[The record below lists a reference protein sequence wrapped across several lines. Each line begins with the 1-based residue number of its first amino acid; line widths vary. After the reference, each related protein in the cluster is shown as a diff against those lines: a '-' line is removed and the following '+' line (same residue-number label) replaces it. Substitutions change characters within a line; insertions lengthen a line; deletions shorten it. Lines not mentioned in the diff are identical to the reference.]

1 MKPYPLLLAS
11 GALLMQGAALR
22 AQDEKPNIIWIT
34 CEDISPYM
42 SVYGDRVVSTPNIDR
57 LAGEGMRFQSVYTTA
72 GVSAPSRSCIIT
84 GMYPMSIGTQHMR
97 TQIET
102 PEVSRKIGVPP
113 YSAVLPDYVK
123 AFPEY
128 LRRAT
133 TPPTT

>member
-1 MKPYPLLLAS
+1 MKPFSLFLMG

-57 LAGEGMRFQSVYTTA
+57 LASEGMRFQSVYTTA

-102 PEVSRKIGVPP
+102 PEVSRKIGV
-113 YSAVLPDYVK
+113 
-123 AFPEY
+123 
-128 LRRAT
+128 AT
-133 TPPTT
+133 L

>member
-57 LAGEGMRFQSVYTTA
+57 LADEGVVVDW
-72 GVSAPSRSCIIT
+72 GGRS
-84 GMYPMSIGTQHMR
+84 
-97 TQIET
+97 
-102 PEVSRKIGVPP
+102 
-113 YSAVLPDYVK
+113 
-123 AFPEY
+123 
-128 LRRAT
+128 
-133 TPPTT
+133 